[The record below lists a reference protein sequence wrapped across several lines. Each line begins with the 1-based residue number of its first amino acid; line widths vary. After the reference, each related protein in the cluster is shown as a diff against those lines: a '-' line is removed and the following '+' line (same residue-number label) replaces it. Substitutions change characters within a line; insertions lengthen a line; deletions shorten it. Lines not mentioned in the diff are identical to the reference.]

1 MNTYYIIRHG
11 QTLFN
16 AKHLIQG
23 WSDSPLTQLGVAQ
36 CIALGQG
43 LAKMQFNSAYCA
55 LSPRTITSSQ
65 IILKG
70 HNIALKPMQELNEVC
85 FGNLEG
91 DKREEA
97 FKNGEIDDFS
107 SVGGESIHQ
116 VQKRLKVALTKINGE
131 NHDAT
136 IFLCLSSGVV
146 GILIDMLDPTYF
158 ESHPHQAL
166 DNGSVTIIREDKGNY
181 TIETVNDLNYLIN
194 GTTLS

>member
-43 LAKMQFNSAYCA
+43 LATTPFNSAYCA

-70 HNIALKPMQELNEVC
+70 RNIALKPMQELNEVC

-97 FKNGEIDDFS
+97 FKDGEIDDFS
-107 SVGGESIHQ
+107 SVGGESILH
-116 VQKRLKVALTKINGE
+116 VQKRLKVALTKINNE
-131 NHDAT
+131 NQDAA
-136 IFLCLSSGVV
+136 IFMCLSSGVV
-146 GILIDMLDPTYF
+146 GILIDMLDPSYF
-158 ESHPHQAL
+158 ETHPQQAL
-166 DNGSVTIIREDKGNY
+166 DNASVTIITEDNGSY
-181 TIETVNDLNYLIN
+181 TIETVNDLTYLIS
-194 GTTLS
+194 GTKLA